1 MYQDKMAIMQVLGS
15 ILKNPL
21 LLADSSKYEL
31 SNDDFPEQFHKIIFA
46 AIYNYHS
53 FGKEY

>member
-1 MYQDKMAIMQVLGS
+1 MAIMQVLGS

-31 SNDDFPEQFHKIIFA
+31 TNDDFPEQFHKIIFA
-46 AIYNYHS
+46 AIYNLYED
-53 FGKEY
+53 GTEVIN

>member
-21 LLADSSKYEL
+21 LLADSGKYEL
-31 SNDDFPEQFHKIIFA
+31 TQ
-46 AIYNYHS
+46 
-53 FGKEY
+53 